1 MNAHH
6 SLIRL
11 VAALAIVIGVSAVPL
26 AQVAACS
33 CMAMTPG
40 EAAATA
46 EVVFTG
52 IPVSE
57 EPGNADPAAV
67 LYTFQVDGVAK
78 GDVGT
83 QVSLVAG
90 GDSAMCGVT
99 FVLNER
105 WLVFATTQDGALT
118 TSLCSGNV
126 PLQPDEEPPVA
137 VRAPTA
143 GDSPDDASGSGV
155 PIGVILPIA
164 AVVALA
170 GASAL
175 LFLRADRHPS

>member
-1 MNAHH
+1 MNRHH
-6 SLIRL
+6 SFLRL
-11 VAALAIVIGVSAVPL
+11 VAALGIALGVSAVPI

-33 CMAMTPG
+33 CMQMTPG
-40 EAAATA
+40 EAAASA

-57 EPGNADPAAV
+57 DQGNANPDAV

-99 FVLNER
+99 FALNER
-105 WLVFATTQDGALT
+105 WLVFANTQDGALT
-118 TSLCSGNV
+118 TSLCSGNL
-126 PLQPDEEPPVA
+126 PLQPDEEPPYRSGPRPQGIRPMPPEVL
-137 VRAPTA
+137 
-143 GDSPDDASGSGV
+143 ASR
-155 PIGVILPIA
+155 
-164 AVVALA
+164 
-170 GASAL
+170 SA
-175 LFLRADRHPS
+175 

>member
-1 MNAHH
+1 
-6 SLIRL
+6 
-11 VAALAIVIGVSAVPL
+11 
-26 AQVAACS
+26 
-33 CMAMTPG
+33 MAMTPG
-40 EAAATA
+40 EAAAAA
-46 EVVFTG
+46 EAVFTG

-57 EPGNADPAAV
+57 EPGNADPQAV

-78 GDVGT
+78 GDIGA
-83 QVSLVAG
+83 QVSVVAG

-99 FVLNER
+99 FALNER

-118 TSLCSGNV
+118 TSLCSGNM
-126 PLQPDEEPPVA
+126 PLQPDEEPPVS

-143 GDSPDDASGSGV
+143 GDPADDGATSGV

-170 GASAL
+170 GVSAL
-175 LFLRADRHPS
+175 LFWRADRRHG